1 MCSAWFSVLGKMEN
15 RRGTCPHENDI
26 SRYVSVFG
34 TFSSHVVC
42 ETLCGCG
49 KTPGSRSSLKE
60 GMSVWAHSFRRI
72 SDHHGREGKVSG
84 AIHPWQW
91 VSVAAY
97 SYHSGQE
104 AERGRVEARQGYA
117 LKAPPPAIHFFQWFT
132 WFLSIQACKHSEY
145 YWIALR
151 QAELPRR
158 GSPQT
163 SQAMKEAKSELPRRN
178 DRDWAI

>member
-104 AERGRVEARQGYA
+104 AKGGGWKQGRAMPSKPHPLQSTSSSG
-117 LKAPPPAIHFFQWFT
+117 LLGS
-132 WFLSIQACKHSEY
+132 FLSKHVNTVNT
-145 YWIALR
+145 I
-151 QAELPRR
+151 
-158 GSPQT
+158 GSPLDKL
-163 SQAMKEAKSELPRRN
+163 SCLEEAQLRPAKL
-178 DRDWAI
+178 

>member
-1 MCSAWFSVLGKMEN
+1 MEN
-15 RRGTCPHENDI
+15 RRGTCSHENDI
-26 SRYVSVFG
+26 SQYVSVIG

-42 ETLCGCG
+42 EILCHCG

-72 SDHHGREGKVSG
+72 SVHHSREGKAAGV
-84 AIHPWQW
+84 IPPWQW

-104 AERGRVEARQGYA
+104 AERGKVEARQSYA

-132 WFLSIQACKHSEY
+132 WSLSIQACKHSEY
-145 YWIALR
+145 YWVVLR
-151 QAELPRR
+151 QTGLPRR
-158 GSPQT
+158 GSAQT
-163 SQAMKEAKSELPRRN
+163 SQAMKEAKSGLPRRN
-178 DRDWAI
+178 NRDWAI